1 MQSRLAASQYLT
13 PHFTRAEM
21 SCRHCGR
28 GYHWPQFM
36 DALEAMRLD
45 VGRPMQVLSGHR
57 CALHNA
63 RVGGAP
69 RSEHLKLAADI
80 ALRGHNPAALAAAA
94 KRAGFTG
101 FGYYSTFLHIDMGGP
116 RSWHGTQRAKQLWQ
130 TF

>member
-1 MQSRLAASQYLT
+1 
-13 PHFTRAEM
+13 
-21 SCRHCGR
+21 
-28 GYHWPQFM
+28 M

-45 VGRPMQVLSGHR
+45 VARPVRVLSGHR

-80 ALRGHNPAALAAAA
+80 SLRGHDPSALRDAA
-94 KRAGFTG
+94 KQAGFTG
-101 FGYYSTFLHIDMGGP
+101 FGYYSTFLHIDMGRP
-116 RSWHGTQRAKQLWQ
+116 RVWHGSQRAKDLWQ